1 MTNGIQHLLS
11 KDIKIETTPEM
22 KVDIDGEIALKT
34 PIHIEVIPKAIQI
47 LTLPENTPDN
57 EYE

>member
-1 MTNGIQHLLS
+1 
-11 KDIKIETTPEM
+11 M

-47 LTLPENTPDN
+47 LTLPEDTPDN